1 MSAAAT
7 CFLIGAACSAL
18 AALLHLGC
26 IAFGAPWYRF
36 FGAGQSMLRLVA
48 AGRPLATG
56 ITLGITA
63 VLSLWSAY
71 ALAAAGVLPALPLQ
85 AQALPA
91 ICAVYLGRGA
101 LGFVLATRDRDPTRS
116 VAFWRW
122 SSALCLAVGGVHL
135 AGLLAGLQ

>member
-1 MSAAAT
+1 MT
-7 CFLIGAACSAL
+7 GGAICLLAGAVCSAL

-26 IAFGAPWYRF
+26 IRFGAPWYRF
-36 FGAGQSMLRLVA
+36 FGAGQSMLRLVE

-63 VLSLWSAY
+63 VLLLWSAY

-85 AQALPA
+85 AYALPG

-122 SSALCLAVGGVHL
+122 SSAVCLAVGGVHL
-135 AGLLAGLQ
+135 AGLLLG